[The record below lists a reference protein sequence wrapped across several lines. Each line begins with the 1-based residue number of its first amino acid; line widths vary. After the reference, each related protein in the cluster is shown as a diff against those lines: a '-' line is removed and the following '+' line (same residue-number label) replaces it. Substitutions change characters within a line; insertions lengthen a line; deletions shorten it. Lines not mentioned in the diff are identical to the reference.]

1 MFFFFKP
8 NFDEITK
15 LMKFDLVDRVTIT
28 RVLPS
33 LYWVSS
39 EFLVELFLHWV
50 FVVSF
55 YRVLTR

>member
-1 MFFFFKP
+1 
-8 NFDEITK
+8 
-15 LMKFDLVDRVTIT
+15 MKFDLVDRVTIT